1 MKTFK
6 NKKNYKKNTKKK
18 SKKNTKKKYKKNY
31 KKNTKKMRG
40 GANGPLSELLHES
53 RARASDAWP
62 LDERKAVRDNWL
74 DTNDYSNMD
83 SVMKIEIDNAKMNDT
98 QKAQV
103 DETYEYSRALL
114 DEKNTERER
123 GTEFYINKKKNDI
136 RLKYFFVIN
145 EKGEEI
151 IAEIKSKLVDLR
163 DVDTAS
169 DKTIRYPNGYAI
181 QIIYD
186 NPNQQS
192 LERSEPH
199 TMDIIIYLKSNPE
212 SKIVLKWLSNT
223 RSAHLSLE
231 DQFNKK
237 IEEITDV

>member
-1 MKTFK
+1 MCFVNSSGSVYGPATQLHKADEIDIDSEIHR
-6 NKKNYKKNTKKK
+6 TK
-18 SKKNTKKKYKKNY
+18 
-31 KKNTKKMRG
+31 
-40 GANGPLSELLHES
+40 
-53 RARASDAWP
+53 
-62 LDERKAVRDNWL
+62 
-74 DTNDYSNMD
+74 YSNR
-83 SVMKIEIDNAKMNDT
+83 SSLENNVPSRPCVPYVGLTKISCR
-98 QKAQV
+98 V
-103 DETYEYSRALL
+103 
-114 DEKNTERER
+114 
-123 GTEFYINKKKNDI
+123 F
-136 RLKYFFVIN
+136 LKIL
-145 EKGEEI
+145 
-151 IAEIKSKLVDLR
+151 SL
-163 DVDTAS
+163 
-169 DKTIRYPNGYAI
+169 YAI